1 MKTIVYEKYGSPE
14 VLQLKE
20 IKKPIP
26 KENEVLIK
34 VHAVSVTLF
43 DCWQRSSTAPQG
55 FWLMSRLS
63 SGLRKPKQTLLG
75 TDLAGEIDVIG
86 KNVKMFK
93 KGDQVYA
100 FLNKLGAYAEYV
112 CLPEDGTIA
121 LKPNNL
127 TFEQASSIPQ
137 GALTALYFL
146 RKANIQPG
154 QKVLIFGASGGV
166 GSFGVQIA
174 KLFDA
179 EVSGVCSTKKMDYV
193 KSLGAD
199 KVIDYTKEDFT
210 KNRDKY
216 DVIFDTNGKS
226 SISKSKKSLKKEGY
240 YVFATFG
247 LLKLFQILWL
257 KITTNKNTVLGL
269 LEDKA
274 EDLIYIKELIEQEKI
289 KTVVDK
295 IFVAEKAAKAHEY
308 IEKGTKKG
316 HVVITFE

>member
-14 VLQLKE
+14 VLQIKE